1 MKDKYRV
8 IYQPR
13 GAALEYAPL
22 ACNLYIG
29 CEHGCRY
36 CYAPACL
43 KLSRSEFHSE
53 RRSRKEV
60 LLKLQRDLE
69 EMRRSGDR
77 RRVLF
82 CFVSDPYSGSDNTI
96 TRSAL
101 ELMREYDHPFD
112 VLTKGGVKAAADFD
126 LYGSDDRFAA
136 SLTFLSAER
145 SREMEP
151 AAALPADRLE
161 ALRLAHERGIG
172 TWVSFEPVIDPDE
185 TERLFVAS
193 RDFVDQYKIGKA
205 SNFQYSASIDWAAFT
220 RRMVAHFKEAG
231 KKYLVKKSLIN
242 YMGGS
247 DGNREKLSQIGKS
260 VFGRASL

>member
-8 IYQPR
+8 VYQPR

-53 RRSRKEV
+53 RRVRSEV
-60 LLKLQRDLE
+60 LRKLRCDLE
-69 EMRRSGDR
+69 EMKRSGDG

-82 CFVSDPYSGSDNTI
+82 CFVSDPYSGADNSL
-96 TRSAL
+96 TRGAL
-101 ELMREYDHPFD
+101 ELMREYGHPFD
-112 VLTKGGVKAAADFD
+112 MLTKGGLRAAADFD
-126 LYGSDDRFAA
+126 LYGPEDRFAA
-136 SLTFLSAER
+136 SLTFLSADR

-151 AAALPADRLE
+151 TAALPADRLE

-185 TERLFVAS
+185 TERLFFAT

-205 SNFQYSASIDWAAFT
+205 SNFQYPAPIDWAAFT
-220 RRMVAHFKEAG
+220 RRMVSHFEAAG
-231 KKYLVKKSLIN
+231 KRYLVKKSLAGYLN
-242 YMGGS
+242 
-247 DGNREKLSQIGKS
+247 E
-260 VFGRASL
+260 